1 MIEIVNEMFL
11 GMNVMGEAAKDTFL
25 GLNGNGFAY
34 LAMAFSLFMTCIGS
48 AKGVGMVGEAMSG
61 VLIEDPN
68 RFGPLMILQVIP
80 GTNGIY
86 GFLIT
91 FIILTNS
98 GLMAGGVDLPLNT
111 GMLLFLSSLPIGIVG
126 CISAVYQ
133 ARVAVGGVNLVAR
146 RPDQLSKAMISA
158 VMVETYQILAL
169 LISMLM
175 VLAALS

>member
-1 MIEIVNEMFL
+1 ME
-11 GMNVMGEAAKDTFL
+11 DTLL
-25 GLNGNGFAY
+25 GLSGNAFAY
-34 LAMAFSLFMTCIGS
+34 LAMAFALLTTCIGS
-48 AKGVGMVGEAMSG
+48 GKGVGMVGEAMSG

-68 RFGPLMILQVIP
+68 RFGQLMILQVIP

-91 FIILTNS
+91 FIILTNT
-98 GLMAGGVDLPLNT
+98 GLMGGGVTLPLDT
-111 GMLLFLSSLPIGIVG
+111 GIQLFLSSLPIGIVG
-126 CISAVYQ
+126 CITAVYQ
-133 ARVAVGGVNLVAR
+133 ARVAVGGVNLVAK

-175 VLAALS
+175 VLAALN

>member
-1 MIEIVNEMFL
+1 MEVEVIKETM
-11 GMNVMGEAAKDTFL
+11 L
-25 GLNGNGFAY
+25 GLNGNAFAF
-34 LAMAFSLFMTCIGS
+34 LAMAFALLTTCIGS

-61 VLIEDPN
+61 VLIEEPN

-98 GLMAGGVDLPLNT
+98 GLMDGGVSLPLNT
-111 GMLLFLSSLPIGIVG
+111 GILLFLSSLPIGIVG
-126 CISAVYQ
+126 SISAIFQ

-169 LISMLM
+169 LVSMLM
-175 VLAALS
+175 VLAALN

>member
-1 MIEIVNEMFL
+1 MEEVVKE
-11 GMNVMGEAAKDTFL
+11 TFL
-25 GLNGNGFAY
+25 GLNGNALAY
-34 LAMAFSLFMTCIGS
+34 LAMAFSLSLTCIGS

-61 VLIEDPN
+61 VLIENPN

-91 FIILTNS
+91 FIILTSS
-98 GLMAGGVDLPLNT
+98 GLMGGGVDLPLRT
-111 GMLLFLSSLPIGIVG
+111 GIMLFLSSLPIGIVG
-126 CISAVYQ
+126 GISATIQ
-133 ARVAVGGVNLVAR
+133 ARVAVGGVNLVAKH
-146 RPDQLSKAMISA
+146 PDQLSKAMISA

-169 LISMLM
+169 LVSMLM

>member
-1 MIEIVNEMFL
+1 MEVVAQETL
-11 GMNVMGEAAKDTFL
+11 L
-25 GLNGNGFAY
+25 GLNGNAFAY
-34 LAMAFSLFMTCIGS
+34 IAMAFALFMTCLGS

-61 VLIEDPN
+61 VLIEDPS

-91 FIILTNS
+91 FIIFTNS
-98 GLMAGGVDLPLNT
+98 GLMGGGVNLPLDT
-111 GMLLFLSSLPIGIVG
+111 GLLLFLSSLPIGIVG
-126 CISAVYQ
+126 CISAVFQ
-133 ARVAVGGVNLVAR
+133 ARVAVGGVNLVAK

-175 VLAALS
+175 VLAVLG

>member
-1 MIEIVNEMFL
+1 MEEVVRETLI
-11 GMNVMGEAAKDTFL
+11 
-25 GLNGNGFAY
+25 GLNGNAFAY

-68 RFGPLMILQVIP
+68 RFGSLMILQVIP

-98 GLMAGGVDLPLNT
+98 GLMGGGVNLPLDT
-111 GMLLFLSSLPIGIVG
+111 GILLFLSSLPIGIVG
-126 CISAVYQ
+126 CISVFILSFGKIPVFVVFICFGSAHG
-133 ARVAVGGVNLVAR
+133 VGKF
-146 RPDQLSKAMISA
+146 SKPVCPVIF
-158 VMVETYQILAL
+158 IF
-169 LISMLM
+169 
-175 VLAALS
+175 